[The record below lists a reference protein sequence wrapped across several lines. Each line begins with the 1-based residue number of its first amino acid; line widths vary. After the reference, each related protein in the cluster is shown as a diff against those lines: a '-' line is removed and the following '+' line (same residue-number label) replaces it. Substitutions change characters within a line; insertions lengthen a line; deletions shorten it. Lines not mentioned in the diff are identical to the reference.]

1 MAEAGA
7 REELVEPTKR
17 PWAGRVVCTYIEI
30 GKNKIGV
37 VLGE

>member
-7 REELVEPTKR
+7 REAFMAPTKR
-17 PWAGRVVCTYIEI
+17 PWAARVVCTYIEI